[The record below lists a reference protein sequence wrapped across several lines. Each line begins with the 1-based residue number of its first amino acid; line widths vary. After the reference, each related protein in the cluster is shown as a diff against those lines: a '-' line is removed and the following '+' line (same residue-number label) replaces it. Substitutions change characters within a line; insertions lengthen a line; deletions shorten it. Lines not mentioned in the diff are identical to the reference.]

1 MAEAVGIDKEK
12 PKEAVTVA
20 VKMLKGAWGGGRG
33 TGRGGNGVGSLI
45 KNVPFV
51 ACELYHGRGS
61 EST

>member
-20 VKMLKGAWGGGRG
+20 VKMLKGEWGGGIRQAG
-33 TGRGGNGVGSLI
+33 GRVESLI

-61 EST
+61 EIT

>member
-1 MAEAVGIDKEK
+1 M
-12 PKEAVTVA
+12 
-20 VKMLKGAWGGGRG
+20 GGGG
-33 TGRGGNGVGSLI
+33 KGVESLI

>member
-20 VKMLKGAWGGGRG
+20 VKMLKGAWGGGRAG
-33 TGRGGNGVGSLI
+33 WGWEGGGRLI

>member
-20 VKMLKGAWGGGRG
+20 VKMLKGEQGGG
-33 TGRGGNGVGSLI
+33 GVGGRLI

-51 ACELYHGRGS
+51 ACELCHGRGS